1 MKIFITFVAL
11 LIVMGAFLVYQGD
24 MGRYG
29 YEQELLKAVAE
40 ECAAGAA
47 LNIDEDEYALGRIVF
62 DREKAY
68 EYADTHMR
76 YAIAK
81 NSTMRRYGKLDLD
94 LRLEF
99 EDDSTGYSIGN
110 PHEYPNIAVSIT
122 ADCSDFFRLPFVE
135 KRAIRRVAKYEL
147 VIESQTEIP

>member
-11 LIVMGAFLVYQGD
+11 LIVMSAFLVYQGD
-24 MGRYG
+24 MGRYA

-68 EYADTHMR
+68 EYADAHMR
-76 YAIAK
+76 YALVK
-81 NSTMRRYGKLDLD
+81 NSTMRRYVDVDLD
-94 LRLEF
+94 LHLEF
-99 EDDSTGYSIGN
+99 EDDSTGYSVGN
-110 PHEYPNIAVSIT
+110 PREYPNIVVAIT
-122 ADCSDFFRLPFVE
+122 ADCNDFFRLPFIE
-135 KRAIRRVAKYEL
+135 KREIRRVAKYEL
-147 VIESQTEIP
+147 VMES